1 MRTARL
7 IAIAIAFAASV
18 AAPTASAQ
26 TTFGPLVRVSHNAA
40 CCVDPLIGTLVAS
53 SADSI
58 WVRPERA
65 SASSAPIPLPR
76 RSVRSL
82 ERGERVGA
90 HKAVGAGLGFLTG
103 TLVGGVAGH
112 ASECDCDMRGF
123 ATAGGLVVGGLV
135 GVLTGTLVG
144 AVIPHYEWDRAE
156 SARGVVVM
164 PGAQGG
170 MEMRVSL
177 RY

>member
-7 IAIAIAFAASV
+7 IAIVVATSAAAS
-18 AAPTASAQ
+18 TTSAQ
-26 TTFGPLVRVSHNAA
+26 TTSRPLVRVSHNAA
-40 CCVDPLIGTLVAS
+40 CCVDPLIGTLVAT

-58 WVRPERA
+58 WIRPERA
-65 SASSAPIPLPR
+65 SSSSLPIPMAR

-82 ERGERVGA
+82 ERGERVGG
-90 HKAVGAGLGFLTG
+90 HKLVGAGLGLMTGAFL
-103 TLVGGVAGH
+103 GGAAGG
-112 ASECDCDMRGF
+112 ASAGDSEMRGL
-123 ATAGGLVVGGLV
+123 AVPAGAVVGGLV
-135 GVLTGTLVG
+135 GVLTGTLIG

-156 SARGVVVM
+156 TARGIVVM

>member
-1 MRTARL
+1 MRTAGL
-7 IAIAIAFAASV
+7 IAIVVATSAAI
-18 AAPTASAQ
+18 PTASAQ
-26 TTFGPLVRVSHNAA
+26 TTSRPLVRVAHDAA
-40 CCVDPLIGTLVAS
+40 CCVDPFIGTLVAT

-58 WVRPERA
+58 WIRPIRA
-65 SASSAPIPLPR
+65 PISSAPIPLAR

-90 HKAVGAGLGFLTG
+90 HKATGAGIGFLTG
-103 TLVGGVAGH
+103 VVLGGAIGR
-112 ASECDCDMRGF
+112 ASACRCDMRSL
-123 ATAGGLVVGGLV
+123 ATPMGAVGGGLL
-135 GVLTGTLVG
+135 GVLTGTLIG

-156 SARGVVVM
+156 PSRALMVV

-177 RY
+177 GH

>member
-7 IAIAIAFAASV
+7 IAIAVATSAAAS
-18 AAPTASAQ
+18 TASAQ
-26 TTFGPLVRVSHNAA
+26 TTSRPLVRVSHNAA
-40 CCVDPLIGTLVAS
+40 CCVDPFIGTLVAT

-58 WVRPERA
+58 WIRPERA
-65 SASSAPIPLPR
+65 PSSSLPIPVPR

-90 HKAVGAGLGFLTG
+90 HKLVGAGLGLLTG
-103 TLVGGVAGH
+103 VVVGGAIGNTF
-112 ASECDCDMRGF
+112 ACECDMHSLG
-123 ATAGGLVVGGLV
+123 ALAGGVTGGLV
-135 GVLTGTLVG
+135 GVLTGTLIG

-156 SARGVVVM
+156 TSRGIAVM

>member
-7 IAIAIAFAASV
+7 IAVVVIATSAVAPAAS
-18 AAPTASAQ
+18 TQ
-26 TTFGPLVRVSHNAA
+26 TPSRPLVRVSHNAA
-40 CCVDPLIGTLVAS
+40 CCVDPIIGTIVAT

-58 WVRPERA
+58 WIRPVRAPG
-65 SASSAPIPLPR
+65 SSAPIPVPR

-90 HKAVGAGLGFLTG
+90 HKLVGAGLGLLTG
-103 TLVGGVAGH
+103 AVLGGAIGG
-112 ASECDCDMRGF
+112 ASACECDLRGLAAPF
-123 ATAGGLVVGGLV
+123 GAVTGALV

-156 SARGVVVM
+156 SSRDVMVV